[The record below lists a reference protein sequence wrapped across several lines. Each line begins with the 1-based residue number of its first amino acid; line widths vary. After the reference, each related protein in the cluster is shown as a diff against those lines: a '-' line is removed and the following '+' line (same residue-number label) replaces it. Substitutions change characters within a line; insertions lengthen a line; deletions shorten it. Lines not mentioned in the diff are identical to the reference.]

1 LRLFEILNWYGLLT
15 LTHLFA
21 QINFGH
27 REYLNSMK
35 QDKQTDSA
43 AVRQQ
48 RKSPYFRH
56 SAAIIIPTYN
66 EEPADLER
74 CVQSALSQ
82 QYDAT
87 LSVIVIDDGSKDK
100 RGIHHIKEKFSTIP
114 NLFIHEF
121 EKNKGKRH
129 AQKYAFDFFGDS
141 VDIMVTIDSDTV
153 LAPDSVANLVLL
165 FADPKVGAVTGDVRA
180 IKQNFLSTLID
191 ARYWTAFNQE
201 RAAQSLFGTVLFC
214 SGPLAAYRNSIIQ
227 KVKEAYVSQRFMG
240 QYCTY
245 GDDRHLTN
253 LILEQGYTV
262 HYERRAKAW
271 TYVPQKIKPWLKQQ
285 TRWNRSFYRE
295 LLWTVKRVI
304 FKRKYQNIYMV
315 YDLSMQSILPILL
328 LASLLFVCIKSVTES
343 PLYLLGYLTILISVA
358 LLRGTYAYLRTHEKM
373 FFLFPLYA
381 FCHIFLL
388 IPVRV
393 YALCTLK
400 TTKWGTR

>member
-1 LRLFEILNWYGLLT
+1 MFEILNWYGLLT

-27 REYLNSMK
+27 RAYLNSVK
-35 QDKQTDSA
+35 YDERIETPTVQH
-43 AVRQQ
+43 Q
-48 RKSPYFRH
+48 RKSSYFLH
-56 SAAIIIPTYN
+56 SVAVVIPTYN

-74 CVQSALSQ
+74 CVQSALTQ
-82 QYDAT
+82 HYEAP

-100 RGIHHIKEKFSTIP
+100 RGIQHIREKFSNAP
-114 NLFIHEF
+114 NLTIHEF
-121 EKNKGKRH
+121 AQNKGKRH

-141 VDIMVTIDSDTV
+141 VDIIVTIDSDTV
-153 LAPDSVANLVLL
+153 LAQDSITHLVLL

-180 IKQNFLSTLID
+180 IRQNFLSTLID

-201 RAAQSLFGTVLFC
+201 RAAQSLFGTVLCC

-227 KVKEAYVSQRFMG
+227 HVKEAYTSQKFLG
-240 QYCTY
+240 GYCTY

-253 LILEQGYTV
+253 LVLEQGYTV

-271 TYVPQKIKPWLKQQ
+271 TYVPQKLRPWLKQQ
-285 TRWNRSFYRE
+285 ARWNRSFYRE
-295 LLWTVKRVI
+295 LLWTLKRVI
-304 FKRKYQNIYMV
+304 LKRKYQNIYMV
-315 YDLSMQSILPILL
+315 YDLSMQSILPLLL

-343 PLYLLGYLTILISVA
+343 PLHLLGYLTILVSVA
-358 LLRGTYAYLRTHEKM
+358 LLRGGYAYLRTRERM

-393 YALCTLK
+393 YALCTLR

>member
-1 LRLFEILNWYGLLT
+1 MFEILNWYGLLT

-27 REYLNSMK
+27 RDYLNSVS
-35 QDKQTDSA
+35 QDEQIDSS
-43 AVRQQ
+43 AVHQQ
-48 RKSPYFRH
+48 RKSPYFLL
-56 SAAIIIPTYN
+56 SAAIVIPTYN

-82 QYDAT
+82 HYEAPF
-87 LSVIVIDDGSKDK
+87 SVIVIDDGSKDK
-100 RGIHHIKEKFSTIP
+100 RGIQHIKEKFSTTP

-153 LAPDSVANLVLL
+153 LAQDSITHIVLL

-201 RAAQSLFGTVLFC
+201 RAAQSLFGTVLCC
-214 SGPLAAYRNSIIQ
+214 SGPLAAYRNTVIQ
-227 KVKEAYVSQRFMG
+227 NVKEAYVSQKFLG

-253 LILEQGYTV
+253 LVLEQGYTV

-271 TYVPQKIKPWLKQQ
+271 TYVPQKLKPWLKQQ
-285 TRWNRSFYRE
+285 ARWNRSFYRE
-295 LLWTVKRVI
+295 LLWTLKRVI
-304 FKRKYQNIYMV
+304 LKRKYQNIYMV
-315 YDLSMQSILPILL
+315 YDLSMQSILPLLL
-328 LASLLFVCIKSVTES
+328 LASLLFVCVKSVTES
-343 PLYLLGYLTILISVA
+343 PLHLFGYLTILVSVA
-358 LLRGTYAYLRTHEKM
+358 LLRGTYAYLRTREKM

>member
-1 LRLFEILNWYGLLT
+1 VFEILNWYGLLT

-27 REYLNSMK
+27 RDYLNSVK
-35 QDKQTDSA
+35 ESERLESPEIQKL
-43 AVRQQ
+43 
-48 RKSPYFRH
+48 RKSSYF
-56 SAAIIIPTYN
+56 SQSVAILIPTYN
-66 EEPADLER
+66 EEPVDLER
-74 CVQSALSQ
+74 CVHSALSQ
-82 QYDAT
+82 EYGAPV
-87 LSVIVIDDGSKDK
+87 LVMVIDDGSKDK
-100 RGIHHIKEKFSTIP
+100 RGINHIKEKFRDTPGLS
-114 NLFIHEF
+114 IHVF
-121 EKNKGKRH
+121 ETNKGKRH
-129 AQKYAFDFFGDS
+129 AQKYGFDFYGDS
-141 VDIMVTIDSDTV
+141 VDIIVTIDSDTV
-153 LAPDSVANLVLL
+153 LAADSVSQLVLL

-201 RAAQSLFGTVLFC
+201 RAAQSLFGTVLCC
-214 SGPLAAYRNSIIQ
+214 SGPLAAYRNTIIQ
-227 KVKEAYVSQRFMG
+227 KIKEKYVSQRFLG

-295 LLWTVKRVI
+295 LLWTLKRVV
-304 FKRKYQNIYMV
+304 FRRKYQNIYMV
-315 YDLSMQSILPILL
+315 YDLSMQSVLPILL
-328 LASLLFVCIKSVTES
+328 LGSLLFVCIKSVTES
-343 PLYLLGYLTILISVA
+343 PLYLFGYLTILVGVA
-358 LLRGTYAYLRTHEKM
+358 LLRGSYAYLRTHEKM

>member
-1 LRLFEILNWYGLLT
+1 MFEILNWYGLLT

-27 REYLNSMK
+27 RDYLNSVK
-35 QDKQTDSA
+35 QDERIDSS

-48 RKSPYFRH
+48 RKSAYFLH
-56 SAAIIIPTYN
+56 SVAIIIPTYN

-82 QYDAT
+82 KYDAA

-100 RGIHHIKEKFSTIP
+100 RGINHIREKFSNVP
-114 NLFIHEF
+114 HLYIHEF
-121 EKNKGKRH
+121 EKNKGKRY
-129 AQKYAFDFFGDS
+129 AQKFAFDFFGDS

-153 LAPDSVANLVLL
+153 LASDSVAHLVLL

-201 RAAQSLFGTVLFC
+201 RAAQSLFGTVLCC
-214 SGPLAAYRNSIIQ
+214 SGPLAAYRNTIIQ
-227 KVKEAYVSQRFMG
+227 NVKESYISQRFLG

-271 TYVPQKIKPWLKQQ
+271 TYVPSEDY
-285 TRWNRSFYRE
+285 TMAE
-295 LLWTVKRVI
+295 AT
-304 FKRKYQNIYMV
+304 
-315 YDLSMQSILPILL
+315 D
-328 LASLLFVCIKSVTES
+328 SLE
-343 PLYLLGYLTILISVA
+343 
-358 LLRGTYAYLRTHEKM
+358 
-373 FFLFPLYA
+373 
-381 FCHIFLL
+381 
-388 IPVRV
+388 
-393 YALCTLK
+393 
-400 TTKWGTR
+400 

>member
-1 LRLFEILNWYGLLT
+1 MFEILNWYGLLT
-15 LTHLFA
+15 LTHLFT

-27 REYLNSMK
+27 RDYLNSLK
-35 QDKQTDSA
+35 HDERIETPT
-43 AVRQQ
+43 VHQQ
-48 RKSPYFRH
+48 RKSPYFLH
-56 SAAIIIPTYN
+56 SVAVVIPTYN

-82 QYDAT
+82 HYDAP

-100 RGIHHIKEKFSTIP
+100 RGIEHIREKFSATP
-114 NLFIHEF
+114 NLSIHEF
-121 EKNKGKRH
+121 EQNKGKRH

-141 VDIMVTIDSDTV
+141 VDIIVTIDSDTV
-153 LAPDSVANLVLL
+153 LAQDSITHLVLL

-180 IKQNFLSTLID
+180 IRQNFLSTLID

-201 RAAQSLFGTVLFC
+201 RAAQSLFGTVLCC

-227 KVKEAYVSQRFMG
+227 NVKDAYVSQKFLG
-240 QYCTY
+240 QCCTY

-271 TYVPQKIKPWLKQQ
+271 TYVPQKLRPWLKQQ
-285 TRWNRSFYRE
+285 ARWNRSFYRE
-295 LLWTVKRVI
+295 LLWTLKRVI
-304 FKRKYQNIYMV
+304 LKRKYQNIYMV
-315 YDLSMQSILPILL
+315 YDLSMQSILPLLL
-328 LASLLFVCIKSVTES
+328 LASLVFVCIKSVTES
-343 PLYLLGYLTILISVA
+343 PLYLLGYLTILVSVA
-358 LLRGTYAYLRTHEKM
+358 LLRGGYAYLRTREKL

>member
-1 LRLFEILNWYGLLT
+1 LYEILNWYGLLT

-27 REYLNSMK
+27 REYLNSVK
-35 QDKQTDSA
+35 QDERIDSTV
-43 AVRQQ
+43 VRQQ
-48 RKSPYFRH
+48 RKSAYFLH
-56 SAAIIIPTYN
+56 SVAIIIPTYN

-82 QYDAT
+82 KYDAA

-100 RGIHHIKEKFSTIP
+100 RGINHIREKFSNVP
-114 NLFIHEF
+114 HLHIHEF

-129 AQKYAFDFFGDS
+129 AQKFAFDFFGDS

-153 LAPDSVANLVLL
+153 LAPDSVAHLVLL

-201 RAAQSLFGTVLFC
+201 RAAQSLFGTVLCC
-214 SGPLAAYRNSIIQ
+214 SGPLAAYRNTIIQ
-227 KVKEAYVSQRFMG
+227 KVKESYVSQKFLG
-240 QYCTY
+240 QNCTY

-295 LLWTVKRVI
+295 LLWTLKRVI
-304 FKRKYQNIYMV
+304 LKRRYQNIYMV

-328 LASLLFVCIKSVTES
+328 LASLLFVCIKSITES
-343 PLYLLGYLTILISVA
+343 PLYLIGYLTILIGVA
-358 LLRGTYAYLRTHEKM
+358 LLRGSYAYLRTREKM

>member
-1 LRLFEILNWYGLLT
+1 VFEILNWYGLLT

-27 REYLNSMK
+27 RDYLNSVK
-35 QDKQTDSA
+35 ESERIESPVIHQLRESA
-43 AVRQQ
+43 
-48 RKSPYFRH
+48 YFLHRV
-56 SAAIIIPTYN
+56 AIIIPTYN

-74 CVQSALSQ
+74 CVQSALAQ
-82 QYDAT
+82 EYKIPV
-87 LSVIVIDDGSKDK
+87 SVMVIDDGSKDK
-100 RGIHHIKEKFSTIP
+100 RGINHIKKKFWDVP
-114 NLFIHEF
+114 HLYIHEF
-121 EKNKGKRH
+121 DKNKGKRY
-129 AQKYAFDFFGDS
+129 AQKYGFDFFGDS
-141 VDIMVTIDSDTV
+141 VDIIVTIDSDTI
-153 LAPDSVANLVLL
+153 LAPDSVAQIVLL

-201 RAAQSLFGTVLFC
+201 RAAQSLFGTVLCC
-214 SGPLAAYRNSIIQ
+214 SGPLAAYRNTIIQ
-227 KVKEAYVSQRFMG
+227 HVKEKYVSQRFLG

-253 LILEQGYTV
+253 LILEEGYTV
-262 HYERRAKAW
+262 RYERRAKAW

-295 LLWTVKRVI
+295 LLWTLKWVV
-304 FKRKYQNIYMV
+304 FKRKYQNIYMI
-315 YDLSMQSILPILL
+315 YDLSMQSVLPLL
-328 LASLLFVCIKSVTES
+328 LLTSLLFVFIKSVTDS
-343 PLYLLGYLTILISVA
+343 PLYLIGYLTVLIGIA
-358 LLRGTYAYLRTHEKM
+358 LLRGTYAFLRTRERM

>member
-1 LRLFEILNWYGLLT
+1 LFEILNWYGLLT

-27 REYLNSMK
+27 RDYLNSVG
-35 QDKQTDSA
+35 QDERIDSA

-48 RKSPYFRH
+48 RNSPYFLL
-56 SAAIIIPTYN
+56 SVAIVIPTYN

-82 QYDAT
+82 EYEAPF
-87 LSVIVIDDGSKDK
+87 SVIVIDDGSKDK
-100 RGIHHIKEKFSTIP
+100 RGIQHIKEKFSSVP

-153 LAPDSVANLVLL
+153 LAQDSITHLVLL

-201 RAAQSLFGTVLFC
+201 RAAQSLFGTVLCC
-214 SGPLAAYRNSIIQ
+214 SGPLAAYRNTVIQ
-227 KVKEAYVSQRFMG
+227 KVKEAYVSQKFLG

-253 LILEQGYTV
+253 LVLEQGYTV

-271 TYVPQKIKPWLKQQ
+271 TFVPQKLRPWLKQQ
-285 TRWNRSFYRE
+285 ARWNRSFYRE
-295 LLWTVKRVI
+295 LLWTLKRVI
-304 FKRKYQNIYMV
+304 LKRKYQNIYMV
-315 YDLSMQSILPILL
+315 YDLSMQSILPLLL
-328 LASLLFVCIKSVTES
+328 LASLLFVCVKSVTES
-343 PLYLLGYLTILISVA
+343 PLHLFGYLTILVSVA
-358 LLRGTYAYLRTHEKM
+358 LLRGTYAYLRTREKM

>member
-1 LRLFEILNWYGLLT
+1 MFEILNWYGLLT

-27 REYLNSMK
+27 RDYLNSVK
-35 QDKQTDSA
+35 ESERIDSPSI
-43 AVRQQ
+43 RQL
-48 RKSPYFRH
+48 RTSPYFLQRV
-56 SAAIIIPTYN
+56 AIIIPTYN
-66 EEPADLER
+66 EEPKDLER

-82 QYDAT
+82 EYST
-87 LSVIVIDDGSKDK
+87 PVSVMVVDDGSPDK
-100 RGIHHIKEKFSTIP
+100 RGINHIKETFRGAP

-121 EKNKGKRH
+121 SENKGKRH
-129 AQKYAFDFFGDS
+129 AQKYGFDFFGDS
-141 VDIMVTIDSDTV
+141 VDVVVTIDSDTV
-153 LAPDSVANLVLL
+153 LARDSVANLVLL

-180 IKQNFLSTLID
+180 IKQNFLTILID

-201 RAAQSLFGTVLFC
+201 RAAQSLFGTVLCC
-214 SGPLAAYRNSIIQ
+214 SGPLAAYRNSLIQ
-227 KVKEAYVSQRFMG
+227 NVKEKYVSQRFLG

-253 LILEQGYTV
+253 LILELGYTV

-271 TYVPQKIKPWLKQQ
+271 TYVPEKIKPWLRQQ

-295 LLWTVKRVI
+295 LLWTLKRVVLR
-304 FKRKYQNIYMV
+304 RKYQNIYMI
-315 YDLSMQSILPILL
+315 YDLAMQSLLPFLL
-328 LASLLFVCIKSVTES
+328 LGSLLFVCVKSMTES
-343 PLYLLGYLTILISVA
+343 PLYLFGYVTILVGVA
-358 LLRGTYAYLRTHEKM
+358 LLRGSYAYLRTRERM

-381 FCHIFLL
+381 FCHIFML
-388 IPVRV
+388 IPVRM